1 MVLLDTKTEEFIAKI
16 IHDLKTPINAQIKAL
31 ESFLSTARKKITQ
44 EEKDLI
50 ELTLNSCNYMQ
61 KLTEIFISIHKLKE
75 GKLLLNYEKFNLVDL
90 IEQSIQEL
98 NILLKYYELK
108 VVFNKKRKCIINADK
123 LQIKRVIE
131 NLLSNSI
138 NFAFKNSTIEIN
150 LLNYKRNIAVT
161 ITTKSAFIEQDIL
174 KEIFNKYST
183 NNKSSSGLGLYL
195 SQEIIKTHNGIMI
208 AKSNSDDINIFGFE
222 IPID

>member
-1 MVLLDTKTEEFIAKI
+1 MTLLDTKTEEFIAKI

-31 ESFLSTARKKITQ
+31 ESFLITANKKITQ

-61 KLTEIFISIHKLKE
+61 KLTEIFTTIHKLKE

-90 IEQSIQEL
+90 IEQSVQEL

-108 VVFNKKRKCIINADK
+108 VVFNKKRECIINADR

-138 NFAFKNSTIEIN
+138 NFAFKNSTIEID
-150 LLNYKRNIAVT
+150 LQASKRNIVFK
-161 ITTKSAFIEQDIL
+161 ITTKSPYIEPIAL
-174 KEIFNKYST
+174 KEIFNKYSV
-183 NNKSSSGLGLYL
+183 NNKSTSGLGLYL
-195 SQEIIKTHNGIMI
+195 SQEIIKAHNGIMI
-208 AKSNSDDINIFGFE
+208 AKSNPNDINIFGFE
-222 IPID
+222 IPIY